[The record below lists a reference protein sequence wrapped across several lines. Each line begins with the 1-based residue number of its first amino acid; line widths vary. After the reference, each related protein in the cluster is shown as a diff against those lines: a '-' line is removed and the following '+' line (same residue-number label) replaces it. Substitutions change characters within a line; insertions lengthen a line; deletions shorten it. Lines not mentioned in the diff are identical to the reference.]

1 MSLLQPKDS
10 IYWRNALGEISPS
23 IRDSEIVLFSTFVE
37 HGLALPACDFL
48 QGLLYYYGIQIHHLT
63 LESVLHIAVFVH
75 YCETFLEI
83 EPHFEL
89 FRSLYTLVPQ
99 PSSEKIGNIGCASS
113 QLRSDFIEK

>member
-10 IYWRNALGEISPS
+10 IYWQNALGEISPS

-89 FRSLYTLVPQ
+89 FGSLYIWFHNHL
-99 PSSEKIGNIGCASS
+99 
-113 QLRSDFIEK
+113 LRR